1 MSEISLAGMVAPI
14 ARQSNLGELAYARLK
29 DIIIRGAY
37 PADQKLTV
45 RSVAAALGV
54 STTPARDAIN
64 RLLAEGAL
72 VNEGPKTVVLP
83 LLTQEALEEITATR
97 IALEGLAAERSAL
110 NATLGD
116 LAQLEML
123 QGKINSGLDDRDYRA
138 VLHANYEFHFLIYGR
153 SGWARL
159 VAIIESLWLRIGPS
173 FHDLYPEFATTRKG
187 VSNHMSA
194 MDGLR
199 RRNGAKVRRAMEQDI
214 KDGYVR
220 LSAMLKARAR
230 SP

>member
-1 MSEISLAGMVAPI
+1 MSEITLAGVMTPI
-14 ARQSNLGELAYARLK
+14 TRQSNLGELAYARLK

-45 RSVAAALGV
+45 RSVASALGV

-97 IALEGLAAERSAL
+97 LALEGLASERSVL
-110 NATLGD
+110 NVTLSD
-116 LAQLEML
+116 LGQLEIL
-123 QGKINSGLDDRDYRA
+123 QGQINRGLDNGDYRA
-138 VLHANYEFHFLIYGR
+138 VLRANYEFHFLIYRR
-153 SGWARL
+153 SGWPRL
-159 VAIIESLWLRIGPS
+159 VSMIESLWLRVAPS
-173 FHDLYPEFATTRKG
+173 FHDLYPEFAKTRKG
-187 VSNHMSA
+187 VSNHMAA

-199 RRNGAKVRRAMEQDI
+199 RKNGAKVRKAMEQDI
-214 KDGYVR
+214 KDGYER
-220 LSAMLKARAR
+220 LAAMLKARR
-230 SP
+230 SSP

>member
-1 MSEISLAGMVAPI
+1 MSEISLAGMMAPI
-14 ARQSNLGELAYARLK
+14 ARQSNLGELAYTRLK

-72 VNEGPKTVVLP
+72 VNAGPKTVVLP

-97 IALEGLAAERSAL
+97 LALEGLAAERSVL

-116 LAQLEML
+116 LAQLEAL

-138 VLHANYEFHFLIYGR
+138 VLDANYEFHFHIYRR
-153 SGWARL
+153 SGWPRL
-159 VAIIESLWLRIGPS
+159 VAMIESLWLRVGPS

-187 VSNHMSA
+187 VSNHMAA

-199 RRNGAKVRRAMEQDI
+199 RRNGAKVGKAIEQDI
-214 KDGYVR
+214 QDGYDR
-220 LSAMLKARAR
+220 LSAMLKARKT

>member
-1 MSEISLAGMVAPI
+1 MSEISLAGMMAPI
-14 ARQSNLGELAYARLK
+14 ARQSSLGDLAYARLK

-83 LLTQEALEEITATR
+83 PLTPEALQEITATR
-97 IALEGLAAERSAL
+97 LALEGLAAERSVL

-116 LAQLEML
+116 LGRLETL
-123 QGKINSGLDDRDYRA
+123 QRTINAGLDDGDYRA
-138 VLHANYEFHFLIYGR
+138 ALHANYEFHFLIYRR
-153 SGWARL
+153 SGWSRL
-159 VAIIESLWLRIGPS
+159 VAMIESLWLRVGPS

-187 VSNHMSA
+187 VSNHMAA

-199 RRNGAKVRRAMEQDI
+199 RRNGAKVRKAMEQDI
-214 KDGYVR
+214 KDGYDR
-220 LSAMLKARAR
+220 LSAMLKGRR
-230 SP
+230 KI